1 MDFSQVDG
9 RRRIDKQS
17 NTKHGQVNILQCSW
31 ELSHKLETWKEINN
45 FNLQIVKHDNVDYY
59 DEMMIMAASK
69 RN

>member
-17 NTKHGQVNILQCSW
+17 NTKYGQVNILQCSW